1 MSPASV
7 EHLLTQKVR
16 LLARRESPAIDQ
28 ELENLRQAAL
38 EVFFQWQDGLAKF
51 QDLTPFV
58 AILEKKVDLNRS
70 LLKWEQEHIADWS
83 LHLALSNIRAYCRAH
98 LLCHTQ
104 LNATPIITMKHI
116 IPLGNNRYIHLDLG
130 EKYRSSITKLLVPI
144 LVIAIASIV
153 AGAIVGIDITNIQ
166 PMPQHQTKWTP
177 M

>member
-1 MSPASV
+1 MGFCRLYICTQLNTTQTGTMSPSSV

-70 LLKWEQEHIADWS
+70 LLKWEQQHIAD
-83 LHLALSNIRAYCRAH
+83 
-98 LLCHTQ
+98 
-104 LNATPIITMKHI
+104 
-116 IPLGNNRYIHLDLG
+116 
-130 EKYRSSITKLLVPI
+130 
-144 LVIAIASIV
+144 
-153 AGAIVGIDITNIQ
+153 
-166 PMPQHQTKWTP
+166 
-177 M
+177 